1 MWTGTYI
8 TNNNNFFL
16 QKSKSVLVIFPSP
29 GMILQPPIK
38 VGHADLSHWTFSEQN
53 NMYIDYDCLS
63 K

>member
-1 MWTGTYI
+1 M
-8 TNNNNFFL
+8 
-16 QKSKSVLVIFPSP
+16 LVIFPSL

-53 NMYIDYDCLS
+53 NMYSDYECLS